1 MLFHI
6 ITNVWGERHVDLF
19 LDLTLPNVLSP
30 GNLPALAR
38 RHDVIYRFFTT
49 PEARAQIERSTL
61 LARLVDTCTVEF
73 LTPLGQKTPDVSWHV
88 HWFHRSAAEAKAAG
102 AMAVFVPPDTLWT
115 EGAFERIG
123 EVLAAGSKGVACP
136 FVLVVSETLVSDART
151 RFLDEPTGA
160 IVVPPAQMWSLVHRH
175 MHPLQALAIPG
186 APHARP
192 AFELHWP
199 VGREGM
205 ISRYAVRELAAFD
218 PARCPISFLW
228 NADGPEDLDGIHF
241 VTDSDE
247 MLMLSVDPLTKYFV
261 NYIVDHSCDGFDLA
275 RTTRHPLN
283 ETRQTRVFATRS
295 VSVHGPGRRSR
306 DWNRTEAKAIAAA
319 RDLRVGRAAMLLH
332 EALTANGAGIMAGL
346 MSVALLDTHFARRWR
361 WEPPVSV
368 IVPVDAAFSAV
379 QRASSLALAGAGRAR
394 DLVAVLLDHV
404 VIGRLATDAPAA
416 TLGGTTV
423 ERRVDGKA
431 ERINRAAVKAGPIE
445 LEQLEL
451 YLIDTVLSPRLGAE
465 PASAIPARIKGV
477 GGLWSAL
484 SRRIGRSV
492 RR

>member
-19 LDLTLPNVLSP
+19 LDFALPNVLSP
-30 GNLPALAR
+30 GNLPALVR
-38 RHDVIYRFFTT
+38 RHDVVYRFFTS
-49 PEARAQIERSTL
+49 PEGRAQIERSAL
-61 LARLVDTCTVEF
+61 FARLVDTCAVEF
-73 LTPLGQKTPDVSWHV
+73 LTPLGQRTPDVSWHV
-88 HWFHRSAAEAKAAG
+88 HWFHRSAAEAKVAG
-102 AMAVFVPPDTLWT
+102 AMAIFVPPDHIWA
-115 EGAFERIG
+115 EGTFERMG
-123 EVLAAGSKGVACP
+123 DLLAAGRKGVACP
-136 FVLVVSETLVSDART
+136 FVLVVGETLVPEARA
-151 RFLDEPTGA
+151 RFLDQSTGTIA
-160 IVVPPAQMWSLVHRH
+160 VPPAQMWSLAHRH
-175 MHPLQALAIPG
+175 VHPLHALAIPG

-199 VGREGM
+199 VGRDGM
-205 ISRYAVRELAAFD
+205 ISRYAVRELTAFD

-228 NADGPEDLDGIHF
+228 NADGPEDLEGIHF

-247 MLMLSVDPLTKYFV
+247 MLTLSVDPLTKYFV

-295 VSVHGPGRRSR
+295 VDIHRPGHRSR
-306 DWNRTEAKAIAAA
+306 LWNRTEAKAVAAA

-332 EALTANGAGIMAGL
+332 EALTANGADIMAGL

-361 WEPPVSV
+361 SEPPFSV
-368 IVPVDAAFSAV
+368 IVPVDAAFSAM
-379 QRASSLALAGAGRAR
+379 QRASSVALAGPGRAR
-394 DLVAVLLDHV
+394 ELVAVLLDHV
-404 VIGRLATDAPAA
+404 VIGRLTTDTPAA
-416 TLGGTTV
+416 TLGGMTV
-423 ERRVDGKA
+423 ERRIDGEA
-431 ERINRAAVKAGPIE
+431 ERINQAAVKAGPIE

-451 YLIDTVLSPRLGAE
+451 YLVDTVLSPRLGDE
-465 PASAIPARIKGV
+465 SASAIPARAKRV